1 MFKNLRRQ
9 PVRQREQAGAQKRQN
24 GDPGGLD
31 LFGRNQRATLFLGLH
46 LGEISP
52 RPNEARPLSRVI
64 RRTGLR
70 LRGLIA
76 QVADIAANRSD
87 QVVLAA
93 LGLRDHALSAQLL
106 DPALREI
113 EEPRDHADGLRG

>member
-31 LFGRNQRATLFLGLH
+31 LFGRNQRAALFLGLH

-52 RPNEARPLSRVI
+52 RPNEARPLGRVI

-70 LRGLIA
+70 LRYELHRKFAPYIGAYWQKLYGDT
-76 QVADIAANRSD
+76 ADMARDEGD
-87 QVVLAA
+87 QVEDTAVVA
-93 LGLRDHALSAQLL
+93 GLRVWF
-106 DPALREI
+106 
-113 EEPRDHADGLRG
+113 

>member
-24 GDPGGLD
+24 GDPSGLD
-31 LFGRNQRATLFLGLH
+31 LFGRDQRTALFHGLH

-52 RPNEARPLSRVI
+52 RPNEARPLRRVI
-64 RRTGLR
+64 RRTGLC
-70 LRGLIA
+70 LGGLIA
-76 QVADIAANRSD
+76 QVADIAAHRAD

-93 LGLRDHALSAQLL
+93 LSLRDHALAAQLL

-113 EEPRDHADGLRG
+113 EKPRDHADGLRG

>member
-9 PVRQREQAGAQKRQN
+9 PVRQREQAGAQKRQD

-31 LFGRNQRATLFLGLH
+31 LFGRNQRASLFLGLH

-52 RPNEARPLSRVI
+52 RPNEARPLGRVI

-76 QVADIAANRSD
+76 QIADITAHRAD

-93 LGLRDHALSAQLL
+93 LGLRDHTLAAELL
-106 DPALREI
+106 DPTLREI